1 SAVMPPVAKPPV
13 AAIILAAGQGTRMK
27 SARPK
32 VLHEL
37 CGRPMI
43 HHVVDVALA
52 AGAEDVIVVVGHG
65 RAEVAAY
72 LAGAFGERVR
82 TAVQDV
88 QPGPGPAVRC
98 ALPALS
104 PEADRVFVL
113 YGDTPLLDPAELGA
127 LPRALDA
134 EPAAP
139 LAMITVRVP
148 DPTGY
153 GRIVRDA

>member
-1 SAVMPPVAKPPV
+1 MASGMIGSATMPTLAPPPLT
-13 AAIILAAGQGTRMK
+13 AIVLAAGQGTRMK
-27 SARPK
+27 SALPK

-43 HHVVDVALA
+43 HHVVDVAMA
-52 AGAEDVIVVVGHG
+52 AGAHDVIVVVGHG

-72 LAGAFGERVR
+72 LTRTFGERVR

-88 QPGPGPAVRC
+88 QQGTGHAVRC

-113 YGDTPLLDPAELGA
+113 S
-127 LPRALDA
+127 
-134 EPAAP
+134 
-139 LAMITVRVP
+139 
-148 DPTGY
+148 
-153 GRIVRDA
+153 